1 MTVQLHHLR
10 CFVAIVEHGG
20 FTDAAAELGTS
31 QPAVSRGLAALE
43 KELGLRLLRRTTREV
58 VPTPAGQR
66 ILPRARRLLADLDA
80 LVHDAQGGGDRL
92 RIGHAWAAVGRHTVE
107 FQHRWATRHPDVELS
122 MVRTNSPTGGLTEG
136 ACDIAVLRTP
146 DAAGLTDARFDDAIV
161 GLESRYAAVA
171 ADDPLAARRSLRLAD
186 LAERVVAIDPR
197 TGTTTVD
204 LWPAGSRPKVHEVH
218 DVDDWLAVIASGRAV
233 GVTAESTI
241 TQYRR
246 HGVAFRRLRGAPPVP
261 VRLVW
266 WRDDP
271 HPATGEAVGMLA
283 ELYRSPARPRRAVTP
298 SAADVKRG

>member
-1 MTVQLHHLR
+1 MSVQLQHIR
-10 CFVAIVEHGG
+10 CFVAIVEQGG
-20 FTDAAAELGTS
+20 FTDAAAELGIS

-43 KELGLRLLRRTTREV
+43 RELGVRLLRRTTREI

-66 ILPRARRLLADLDA
+66 VLPRARRLVADLDD
-80 LVHDAQGGGDRL
+80 LVRDARGGGDRL
-92 RIGHAWAAVGRHTVE
+92 RIGHAWAAVGRHTVQ
-107 FQHRWATRHPDVELS
+107 FQHRWAAEHPGIELDL
-122 MVRTNSPTGGLTEG
+122 VRTNSPTGGLTEG

-146 DAAGLTDARFDDAIV
+146 DASGLADARFDDAIV

-171 ADDPLAARRSLRLAD
+171 ADDPLAARRFLRLAD

-204 LWPAGSRPKVHEVH
+204 LWPAGSRPQVREVN

-246 HGVAFRRLRGAPPVP
+246 QGVAFRRLRGAPPVP

-266 WRDDP
+266 WRNDP
-271 HPATGEAVGMLA
+271 HPATAEAVGLLA
-283 ELYRSPARPRRAVTP
+283 ELYRSAARPSSRNAVG
-298 SAADVKRG
+298 RQ